1 MNLVT
6 IHAAMSGRPSP
17 KLVGFPFA
25 KNLLRTRTAMSAP
38 TAPARGPR
46 LFRQFAKR
54 QGRQA
59 LKHSACM
66 AAAGAILAAV
76 LPAAG
81 LAEATSAPA
90 GAVPGGVYLLPLPP
104 EVDSASYAGRRVL
117 IHSRRALVGIPVDA
131 TPGEHALS
139 LKGPSGTRIH
149 RFTVAPKQYPEEHLT
164 IANERMV
171 HPSEADLARI
181 RSETER
187 QLAQY
192 RRFTMG
198 ALDLTPF
205 NQPVAGRVSS
215 VFGQRRV
222 LNGQPRNPHSGL
234 DLAADAGTPIQAP
247 APATVAMTGDLY
259 FNGKTLFL
267 DHGQGLVTMYCH
279 LSAIA
284 VREGDAVARGQV
296 LGQVGMTGRTTGP
309 HLHWSVSLNG
319 NRVDPVQVMAALNAE
334 APARP

>member
-1 MNLVT
+1 MSLLR
-6 IHAAMSGRPSP
+6 ICAAMA
-17 KLVGFPFA
+17 V
-25 KNLLRTRTAMSAP
+25 
-38 TAPARGPR
+38 PAAQASRPR
-46 LFRQFAKR
+46 LFRQFAEH
-54 QGRQA
+54 QGLRA
-59 LKHSACM
+59 HKFSTFM
-66 AAAGAILAAV
+66 AAFGLGLAAA
-76 LPAAG
+76 LPTVG
-81 LAEATSAPA
+81 QAEAVEATPVPTS
-90 GAVPGGVYLLPLPP
+90 AVPGGVYLLPLPP
-104 EVDSASYAGRRVL
+104 EVDSASYDGRRVL
-117 IHSRRALVGIPVDA
+117 IHRRHALVGIPVA
-131 TPGEHALS
+131 APPGEHALS
-139 LKGPSGTRIH
+139 LKGPSGARIH

-171 HPSEADLARI
+171 HPSETDLARI
-181 RSETER
+181 RLETER

-192 RRFTMG
+192 RRFTMR

-234 DLAADAGTPIQAP
+234 DLAADVGTPIQAP
-247 APATVAMTGDLY
+247 APAKVTMAADLY

-284 VREGDAVARGQV
+284 VREGDAVERGQV

-319 NRVDPVQVMAALNAE
+319 NRVDPVQVMAALNDE
-334 APARP
+334 APAPL